1 MVHNLDMKR
10 LLDILHFALF
20 FDLGMI
26 LQLKLIFVYL
36 FFTFFLL
43 EVGC

>member
-20 FDLGMI
+20 FYLGMI

-36 FFTFFLL
+36 FFTFFYLK
-43 EVGC
+43 